1 MAQES
6 ANEVFHPPSGIE
18 LRSPGYRSVTH
29 STETTFFIVQPG
41 TADIRWLI
49 EEATR
54 RYSEM
59 NSDLPVVVDYSRVE
73 LRKTGSG
80 TCSGP
85 VFHHQ
90 DLIKDVLDDNEEV
103 AIGNYDSAPEKSRLT
118 RFSF

>member
-1 MAQES
+1 
-6 ANEVFHPPSGIE
+6 
-18 LRSPGYRSVTH
+18 
-29 STETTFFIVQPG
+29 
-41 TADIRWLI
+41 
-49 EEATR
+49 
-54 RYSEM
+54 M
-59 NSDLPVVVDYSRVE
+59 NSDLPAVVDYSRVE